1 MKTCTGNYMVNKK
14 QRIILYV
21 ITGIGLGFIILT
33 IFVWLVPGSVIDW
46 EFSQEVQETQNPFL
60 DSFMIA
66 VSLPGNM
73 PYSVITVLSVAAVF
87 LVLRYK
93 REALFIVLTM
103 LSGLVSTLVKLL
115 INRPR
120 PSEPLVRVISK
131 NLQQSFPSGHVM
143 FYVIFFG
150 FITLLMY
157 QLKSIPRFVRILVAV
172 ISLVMIFLVSV
183 SRIYLGAHWFTDVLG
198 GFLLGIVCL
207 YCLGYFYL
215 KNKSIQ

>member
-1 MKTCTGNYMVNKK
+1 MVNKK